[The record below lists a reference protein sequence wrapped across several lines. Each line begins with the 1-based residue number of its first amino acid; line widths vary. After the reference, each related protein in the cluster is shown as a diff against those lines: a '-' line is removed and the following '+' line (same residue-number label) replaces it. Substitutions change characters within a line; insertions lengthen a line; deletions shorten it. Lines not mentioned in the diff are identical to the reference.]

1 MEKDNRQE
9 LGRLITEQ
17 LLQKGTGAN
26 EFAREHFPGNK
37 SRSFYN
43 WKLGLTAPTSTGS
56 RKQLED
62 SLGWKP
68 GAVTEVLNAPITQQ
82 FDLADLQDWS
92 KREDP
97 SVARASEL
105 TTLELLTELTRRTLD
120 MEERLQGQSGGG
132 NVVPLHKR
140 PLNLAA
146 NSTDAGRNTEHLED
160 NDD

>member
-62 SLGWKP
+62 ALGWKP
-68 GAVTEVLNAPITQQ
+68 GAVTEVLNAPITQH
-82 FDLADLQDWS
+82 FDLSDLQDWS

-105 TTLELLTELTRRTLD
+105 TRRTLD
-120 MEERLQGQSGGG
+120 MEERLHGQSGGR

-140 PLNLAA
+140 ALDLAA
-146 NSTDAGRNTEHLED
+146 NNTDAGRNTEHLED

>member
-1 MEKDNRQE
+1 MWGRARAEKVERMERDNRQE

-62 SLGWKP
+62 ALGWKP
-68 GAVTEVLNAPITQQ
+68 GAVTEVLNAPITQR
-82 FDLADLQDWS
+82 FELPVLQDSS
-92 KREDP
+92 KQDP

-105 TTLELLTELTRRTLD
+105 TTLELITELTRRTLE
-120 MEERLQGQSGGG
+120 MEERLRVYADDREASQ
-132 NVVPLHKR
+132 VHPVAEVPGSLPR
-140 PLNLAA
+140 
-146 NSTDAGRNTEHLED
+146 
-160 NDD
+160 